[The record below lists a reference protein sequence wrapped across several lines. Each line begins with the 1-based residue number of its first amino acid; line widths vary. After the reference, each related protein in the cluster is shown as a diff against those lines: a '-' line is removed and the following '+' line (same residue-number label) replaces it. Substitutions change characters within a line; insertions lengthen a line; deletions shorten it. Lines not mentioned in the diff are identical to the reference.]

1 MDNLRLTLLIIGCFI
16 VLGIYLWEVFYK
28 GVPKK
33 KTDILD
39 AVDEIPDMP
48 VYPINNEADDFSA
61 ATSDLGSLLTQ
72 SRNQG
77 MSVDDTAKSFDIP
90 ETSKN
95 FDEPA
100 KNQDMSIDE
109 ASKTFNVPEAINN
122 LDEAN
127 EDLPLEMSVKDY
139 EKSLSDNNDYDVFAA
154 IEDDIHKQEEFD
166 NKGKADS
173 EITEQE
179 TELPENNQDS
189 EDLLV
194 LYITSPT
201 HTLFNGLSISK
212 AADEVGM
219 VYGHMNI
226 FHHFG
231 PGKLHSGQPL
241 FSIANMHEPGSFDLG
256 RMADL
261 KTKGIAAFMYS
272 PASIDASVVFELF
285 LNTTQRIAELLGG
298 DMRTPDNKLLNSAA
312 INSLR
317 EKAESLSVN

>member
-16 VLGIYLWEVFYK
+16 VLGIYMWDAFYK

-48 VYPINNEADDFSA
+48 VTPINNETEDYSA
-61 ATSDLGSLLTQ
+61 AMADLGSLLSQ
-72 SRNQG
+72 SRNQ
-77 MSVDDTAKSFDIP
+77 SININD
-90 ETSKN
+90 TSKAIDISETPPSIELTN
-95 FDEPA
+95 EDLPVGVNVDEP
-100 KNQDMSIDE
+100 D
-109 ASKTFNVPEAINN
+109 NN
-122 LDEAN
+122 
-127 EDLPLEMSVKDY
+127 LPLEMSVKDY
-139 EKSLSDNNDYDVFAA
+139 EASLSGDNDYDVFAA
-154 IEDDIHKQEEFD
+154 IEEDIHKQEESGGD
-166 NKGKADS
+166 EDTAS
-173 EITEQE
+173 EVCEKEIEIPKNIQA
-179 TELPENNQDS
+179 S

-194 LYITSPT
+194 LYITSPS
-201 HTLFNGLSISK
+201 HILFNGLSISK

-241 FSIANMHEPGSFDLG
+241 FSIANMYEPGSFDLG

-272 PASIDASVVFELF
+272 PALIDASVVFELF

-298 DMRTPDNKLLNSAA
+298 EVRTSDNEVLNSAT

-317 EKAESLSVN
+317 DKAESLSAN